1 MDTDNSII
9 QVKAEDFYRDISDDV
24 KNRHD
29 TSNYEADKPSPKG
42 MNKKAIA
49 LIKDELG
56 EKIIT
61 GFDALKAKTYS
72 YLSDDNKNV
81 RKAEGTEKCVIKR
94 ILKFNDYK
102 SYLFKNEIILKP
114 QQRFKSEAPCIYK
127 IALSNNDIA
136 LSSNDD
142 RRLQT
147 FDRITTYRYE
157 TNVKYVK
164 VRCYVNIND

>member
-1 MDTDNSII
+1 MDTDNFII

-136 LSSNDD
+136 LS